1 MGLKKERL
9 WGLEG
14 IKALGQRRGFGILV
28 VNNRREDEIEEEDI
42 FWNKEGWGCCSLLN
56 RLILDATTLY
66 KPKLIR
72 LIIIIIIFWGD
83 ERKIS

>member
-14 IKALGQRRGFGILV
+14 IKVLGQRRGFGILV

-42 FWNKEGWGCCSLLN
+42 FAVLELKGMCFNECLITQKQK
-56 RLILDATTLY
+56 RLFIYFPLD
-66 KPKLIR
+66 
-72 LIIIIIIFWGD
+72 F
-83 ERKIS
+83 

>member
-9 WGLEG
+9 WGLER

-28 VNNRREDEIEEEDI
+28 ANNRIEDEIEEEDI
-42 FWNKEGWGCCSLLN
+42 FWNREGWGCCLLN
-56 RLILDATTLY
+56 RLILDVTTLY

-72 LIIIIIIFWGD
+72 LFNFIFYFLFFG
-83 ERKIS
+83 